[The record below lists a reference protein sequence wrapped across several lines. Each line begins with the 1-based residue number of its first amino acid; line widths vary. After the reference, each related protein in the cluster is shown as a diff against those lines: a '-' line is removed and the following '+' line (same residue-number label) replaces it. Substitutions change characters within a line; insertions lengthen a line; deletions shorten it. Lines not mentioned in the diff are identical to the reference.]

1 VCFDL
6 IKFFKLLK
14 QKGLFLFQGE
24 GGTGTGVEAYD
35 YTPYFYFVMA
45 VIVAAHVQ
53 FTLLAKPNLKRSEAD
68 AHQIH
73 ALSNI

>member
-1 VCFDL
+1 
-6 IKFFKLLK
+6 
-14 QKGLFLFQGE
+14 
-24 GGTGTGVEAYD
+24 VEAYD

-68 AHQIH
+68 AHQKH
-73 ALSNI
+73 ALRNI